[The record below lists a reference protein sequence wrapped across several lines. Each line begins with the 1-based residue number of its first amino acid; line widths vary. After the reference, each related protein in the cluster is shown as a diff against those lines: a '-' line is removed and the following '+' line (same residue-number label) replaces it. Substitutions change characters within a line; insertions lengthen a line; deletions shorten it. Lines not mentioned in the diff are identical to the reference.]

1 MTETDIV
8 TLFTKL
14 GSQRVRPSG
23 NNITVSCPLAP
34 WTHKSH
40 HDRSPSMSVKVNSMG
55 PSVFICYACNARGS
69 LTHLLYELRRFGYPV
84 EDLIPLV
91 KEQEAV
97 DLPAVIEQSFAAYG
111 PEYADRAKKA
121 NFDVWDE
128 SEAEPF
134 KGKVP
139 RYVLKR
145 GVSLDTCR
153 EWGLGY
159 DESAKRLV
167 FPIRRKD
174 GKLVGLVGRA
184 VLGRIEP
191 KYKNYWNFTKSQY
204 VYGEHM
210 VDDQRPV
217 DPNLPGAKALVIVEG
232 MFDVLKLWT
241 IGYRRVVSL
250 MGSYAST
257 TQVEKILATGLDV
270 YTMLDFD
277 LAGEKGRRHLWPML
291 EGRVPVFDV
300 PGPKGKDPDDLTRE
314 ELLECLSKAR
324 FV

>member
-1 MTETDIV
+1 MTEADIV

-14 GSQRVRPSG
+14 QSQRVRPARE
-23 NNITVSCPLAP
+23 NVNVSCPLAP
-34 WTHKSH
+34 WTHKSR
-40 HDRSPSMSVKVNSMG
+40 HDRSPSMSVKVNTTG
-55 PSVFICYACNARGS
+55 PSVFICYACNARGT
-69 LTHLLYELRRFGYPV
+69 LTSLLYSLRRFGYPV
-84 EDLIPLV
+84 EDLIPWV
-91 KEQEAV
+91 KEKEAV
-97 DLPAVIEQSFAAYG
+97 DLPAVIEQSFVNYG

-145 GVSLDTCR
+145 GVGLDTCR

-159 DESAKRLV
+159 DEGAKRLV

-174 GKLVGLVGRA
+174 GQLVGLVGRA
-184 VLGRIEP
+184 VLDSVEP

-204 VYGEHM
+204 LYGEHM

-250 MGSYAST
+250 MGSYASSA
-257 TQVEKILATGLDV
+257 QVEKILATGLDI
-270 YTMLDFD
+270 YTLLDFD
-277 LAGEKGRRHLWPML
+277 VAGEKGRRHLWPML

-300 PGPKGKDPDDLTRE
+300 RGPKGKDPDDLTRE

-324 FV
+324 IV

>member
-1 MTETDIV
+1 MTEADIV
-8 TLFTKL
+8 TLFTNLKVD
-14 GSQRVRPSG
+14 RVRPAG
-23 NNITVSCPLAP
+23 KVVNVSCPLAE
-34 WTHKSH
+34 WTHEH
-40 HDRSPSMSVKVNSMG
+40 RHDRHPSMSVKVNG
-55 PSVFICYACNARGS
+55 IGASVFICFACGARGTLIS
-69 LTHLLYELRRFGYPV
+69 LMYSLRRHGYPV
-84 EDLIPLV
+84 EDLIPWV
-91 KEQEAV
+91 REKEAV

-111 PEYADRAKKA
+111 PEYADRAKRA

-128 SEAEPF
+128 SEADPF

-145 GVSLDTCR
+145 GVDLDTCR

-167 FPIRRKD
+167 FPIRRRD

-184 VLGRIEP
+184 VLEAIEP
-191 KYKNYWNFTKSQY
+191 KYKNYWNFPKSQY
-204 VYGEHM
+204 VYGENM

-217 DPNLPGAKALVIVEG
+217 DPNLPGAKALVVVEG

-250 MGSYAST
+250 MGSFASS

-270 YTMLDFD
+270 YTLLDFD
-277 LAGEKGRRHLWPML
+277 VAGERGRRHLWPML

-300 PGPKGKDPDDLTRE
+300 QGPKGKDPDDLTRE

-324 FV
+324 IV